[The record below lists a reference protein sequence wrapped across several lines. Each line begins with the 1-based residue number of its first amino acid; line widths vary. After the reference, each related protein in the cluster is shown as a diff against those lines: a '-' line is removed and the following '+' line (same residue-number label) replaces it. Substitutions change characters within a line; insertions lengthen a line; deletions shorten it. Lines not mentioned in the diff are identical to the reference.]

1 MRNLLKNLYTF
12 SIKIL
17 WLKALSLTP
26 PDDRLKFKVKKNNPE
41 KGKFNGKLKLFTLSF
56 FDVVNE
62 CDVGKISNK
71 D

>member
-1 MRNLLKNLYTF
+1 MVE
-12 SIKIL
+12 S
-17 WLKALSLTP
+17 SLTP
-26 PDDRLKFKVKKNNPE
+26 SICPTIDASWKFKKNNPR

-62 CDVGKISNK
+62 FDVGKTSSK